1 MRNINW
7 SHVDIEDELRRM
19 ETLLSASLYMNDEN
33 KFEHEIAVNLID
45 KVLKRVR
52 ELKEASEV
60 HHA

>member
-7 SHVDIEDELRRM
+7 LHIDIEEELRRM

-33 KFEHEIAVNLID
+33 ETEHEIAINLVD

-60 HHA
+60 QHA